1 VTGASGAG
9 KSAVRRVVA
18 GSLEPLVACVELADV
33 VGIPAYA
40 DLAWRQRST
49 EQVVR
54 RALELQA
61 DGRHLLLS
69 GDPVVPGELLAAP
82 SADHLEGVGVC
93 LLDCRPDVQRER
105 LRRRGEPPATIPH
118 HLAFAEWI
126 RGHVQDPAWRPEV
139 ITDAGWDEMRW
150 ERWSSLQRGD
160 PRWSFDTIDTSELSV
175 EQVAE
180 RVLDWARAAPARA

>member
-1 VTGASGAG
+1 
-9 KSAVRRVVA
+9 VRRAIA
-18 GSLEPLVACVELADV
+18 GSLGPAVDCVELGDV
-33 VGIPAYA
+33 VPIPAYP

-69 GDPVVPGELLAAP
+69 GDPVAPGELVAAP
-82 SADHLEGVGVC
+82 SADRLDAVAVC

-105 LRRRGEPPATIPH
+105 LRGRGDPPEAIPH
-118 HLAFAEWI
+118 HLAFAEWL

-139 ITDAGWDEMRW
+139 ITRAGWDEMRW
-150 ERWSSLQRGD
+150 ERWSGLRRGD
-160 PRWSFDTIDTSELSV
+160 PRWRFDTIDTSDLAV
-175 EQVAE
+175 DQVAAE
-180 RVLDWARAAPARA
+180 LLSWARRVTPRR